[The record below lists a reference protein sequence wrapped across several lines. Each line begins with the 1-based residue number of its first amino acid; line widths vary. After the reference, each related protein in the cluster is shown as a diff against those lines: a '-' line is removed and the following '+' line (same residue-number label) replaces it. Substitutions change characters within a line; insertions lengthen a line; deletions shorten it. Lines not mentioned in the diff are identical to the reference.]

1 MKYLFCAALL
11 LAGCANAGELL
22 PVQGDEAEAVQE
34 RLDEYAL
41 PAVQALAD
49 HVKVESIIESIRLA
63 GKAKRMFLGPFAGD
77 SHIALRI
84 RIIDGD
90 QITET
95 LIEDEGGNWRGTV
108 QWGQDG
114 NMLEE
119 TAIKAAEFI
128 ENYRQNLSSGV
139 GLGHDQEPTP
149 STTFTL
155 EAIQHNPGDDSPA
168 GLAAPA
174 SLPAAD

>member
-41 PAVQALAD
+41 PAIQALD
-49 HVKVESIIESIRLA
+49 ESIKVEAIIESIDIS
-63 GKAKRMFLGPFAGD
+63 GKAKRLFLGPFAGD
-77 SHIALRI
+77 SHIKLRI

-90 QITET
+90 IITKT

-114 NMLEE
+114 NMLEDV
-119 TAIKAAEFI
+119 AIKAAEFI
-128 ENYRQNLSSGV
+128 SNYQ
-139 GLGHDQEPTP
+139 PT
-149 STTFTL
+149 
-155 EAIQHNPGDDSPA
+155 
-168 GLAAPA
+168 
-174 SLPAAD
+174 